1 MKRDG
6 TVQQLDLA
14 TLPSGTFTL
23 LDPADE
29 TVTFWRDIP
38 AAGLP
43 LTDLDFVNGELFNS
57 GLSTGEFASTL
68 RRVPVPSTEA
78 ASSTGIEM
86 FHATHGQT
94 ETRAP
99 IRAMTVMD
107 LEGVATTPIPLSG
120 VFQAADHD
128 AQFLLML
135 RRNMD
140 TGAMDLVSFRKGAHF
155 RLSECVSEYSF
166 PDYVYASDQR
176 AEGTRMFQTCSR
188 ATKAIRIR
196 CADALRSCLC
206 AAGPCGRQRQ
216 LPLPSD
222 APAACRISA
231 HELRVSI
238 SGPHLDL
245 LRSTSPTSI
254 EA

>member
-1 MKRDG
+1 
-6 TVQQLDLA
+6 
-14 TLPSGTFTL
+14 
-23 LDPADE
+23 
-29 TVTFWRDIP
+29 
-38 AAGLP
+38 
-43 LTDLDFVNGELFNS
+43 
-57 GLSTGEFASTL
+57 
-68 RRVPVPSTEA
+68 
-78 ASSTGIEM
+78 M

-176 AEGTRMFQTCSR
+176 AEGTRMFRNMLEGDEGYPDQM
-188 ATKAIRIR
+188 R
-196 CADALRSCLC
+196 CC
-206 AAGPCGRQRQ
+206 AA
-216 LPLPSD
+216 LMPLCCWPLR
-222 APAACRISA
+222 PA
-231 HELRVSI
+231 
-238 SGPHLDL
+238 
-245 LRSTSPTSI
+245 
-254 EA
+254 